1 MLARNCCRKSLVQWH
16 VNCGQNDTT
25 ERMATKIKMLKLL
38 QEADALAELD
48 RRPPK
53 PALYMMH
60 IRPRNHQPTL
70 PKRKLPF
77 RIDPEDYQDPVP
89 VKIVFLKPEP
99 KS

>member
-1 MLARNCCRKSLVQWH
+1 M
-16 VNCGQNDTT
+16 NCGQKRQI

-60 IRPRNHQPTL
+60 IRPRNHQPSL

-77 RIDPEDYQDPVP
+77 RIEPEDYQDPAP
-89 VKIVFLKPEP
+89 VKIIFLKPDP

>member
-1 MLARNCCRKSLVQWH
+1 
-16 VNCGQNDTT
+16 
-25 ERMATKIKMLKLL
+25 MATKIKMLKLL

-60 IRPRNHQPTL
+60 IRPRNYQPSL

-77 RIDPEDYQDPVP
+77 RIEPEDYQDPVP
-89 VKIVFLKPEP
+89 VKIIFLKPDP